1 MPVSSR
7 SGGGDGTTRVV
18 ARRFWTLLTLILV
31 LAIVSSALAVG
42 LTTRPFLVKHQEEAL
57 ATQAR
62 KEARNLQSVI
72 ERHRLLLSYVG
83 NSPEIVSLVMGYV
96 SSTDSI
102 QDQFRSM
109 LRPDALSWISL
120 HDVVGDEIVNF
131 TLRPEDR
138 NAVSDSDVEKLLLA
152 VVDEKPDGRHGVI
165 YQSEQGI
172 SRVVLVVPVLSNGFV
187 EGALVGGFRL
197 NQNEI
202 FRQNEIAREHRIV
215 PVREDGSVEFAPNGS
230 KVATLDN
237 ANLAV
242 VLIPDTA
249 ATSQAAQAVLT
260 NVAGA
265 VGLVLT
271 AAFALFAALGRRAL
285 IEPHK
290 KLERQKQSMSE
301 LAAIAERAN
310 DSIMVCDLNARIVW
324 TNPAF
329 ERLTGYSSVD
339 IIGKSPFKLLH
350 GPDTDRKTA
359 AAIIEAAE
367 ARVPIKTEILN
378 YTIHGHPYWVSIT
391 VSPLRDEKG
400 EFFRFATIANDVTEA
415 RRQRDAIISAKK
427 EIEHQALHDPLTGL
441 PNRRALD
448 AAIQE
453 RAGHGATL
461 IRIDLDHFKYIN
473 DTLGHEAG
481 DFALCEVA
489 RILREET
496 SEADLPVRVGGD
508 EFVIFMGQGK
518 GIDDA
523 EALAEQILVR
533 IREPKIQGS
542 KTIRFGASFG
552 VASTQDDLLTLD
564 QLIVGADAALYEAKD
579 MGRNRVRRYSEDL
592 HHQVLDRRS
601 LAREI
606 RRAIAREEF
615 VPYFQPQFCARTR
628 AIVGVET
635 LVRWASPTLGLVMPD
650 KFLPVARQLSA
661 IEDIDGII
669 FEKALRDIDFLNRQG
684 FDIPKVSFNVTAERV
699 SNPDLFT
706 AVLKHQVDRPKIAF
720 EILES
725 VLIEDQSELFRF
737 SLDRLREM
745 GVSIEVDDFG
755 SGHAS
760 ILGLM
765 HLMPDVMKI
774 DKELVLPITESDTA
788 LGLMR
793 QVVGMADLMGLKI
806 TAEGVETLE
815 HADILADLG
824 CDTLQGYA
832 FTKPLSTDDLATF
845 LRTYEAKNAVV
856 V

>member
-552 VASTQDDLLTLD
+552 VASTEDDLLTLD

>member
-1 MPVSSR
+1 M
-7 SGGGDGTTRVV
+7 
-18 ARRFWTLLTLILV
+18 
-31 LAIVSSALAVG
+31 
-42 LTTRPFLVKHQEEAL
+42 PFLVKHQEEAL

-152 VVDEKPDGRHGVI
+152 VVDEKPDGRLGVI

-359 AAIIEAAE
+359 AAIIEAAK

-378 YTIHGHPYWVSIT
+378 YTIHGHPHWVSIT

-453 RAGHGATL
+453 RTGHGATL

-579 MGRNRVRRYSEDL
+579 MGRNRVRRYSKDL

-606 RRAIAREEF
+606 RLAIAREEF

-706 AVLKHQVDRPKIAF
+706 AVLKHQVGRPKIAF